1 MEFRTKKLS
10 ALIMSL
16 AVGLLAGTLANAD
29 DDYYREGLER
39 HKESRSSKV
48 VKSAENALYKQE
60 CSSCHHL
67 YQSWL
72 LPARSWQAV
81 IDESDKHFGDNLAL
95 DDATRKELL
104 GYLKANS
111 SEKTSSRWAQR
122 ITSSSEGMT
131 PKRIMDVPWIKK
143 EHREVGAGVF
153 KRAAIGSA
161 SNCAACHT
169 KGAEGN
175 YDEDFIKIPK

>member
-1 MEFRTKKLS
+1 MEFRNKKAG
-10 ALIMSL
+10 ALIMTLAIGLFAGSL
-16 AVGLLAGTLANAD
+16 AGAD
-29 DDYYREGLER
+29 DDYREGRER
-39 HKESRSSKV
+39 HRDSKSSRV
-48 VKSAENALYKQE
+48 VKSVENAMYKQE

-72 LPARSWQAV
+72 LPARSWQAI

-95 DDATRKELL
+95 DEATRKELL
-104 GYLKANS
+104 SYLKANS
-111 SEKTSSRWAQR
+111 SENNPSRWAQR

-143 EHREVGAGVF
+143 EHREVSPNVF

-161 SNCAACHT
+161 SNCGACHT

>member
-1 MEFRTKKLS
+1 MEFRTKKTG
-10 ALIMSL
+10 ALIMTL
-16 AVGLLAGTLANAD
+16 AIGLFAGTLASAD
-29 DDYYREGLER
+29 GDNREGRER
-39 HKESRSSKV
+39 HSEFKSSKA
-48 VKSAENALYKQE
+48 VKSAESAIYKQE

-72 LPARSWQAV
+72 LPARSWQAI
-81 IDESDKHFGDNLAL
+81 IDESDKHFGDNLGL

-104 GYLKANS
+104 DYLKANS

-143 EHREVGAGVF
+143 EHREVSPNVF
-153 KRAAIGSA
+153 KRPAVGSA
-161 SNCAACHT
+161 SNCLACHT